1 MSKIFDKKV
10 EQSSTKQKPMKKEI
24 IIKIFV
30 DCDKDEFGNII
41 STQGFEDG
49 KEIQNTAEIIGWLQ
63 VIQQQEGNKLFKSVV
78 KGDKNDE

>member
-1 MSKIFDKKV
+1 MKNIFD
-10 EQSSTKQKPMKKEI
+10 KQKPMKKEI

-41 STQGFEDG
+41 NTQGFEDG
-49 KEIQNTAEIIGWLQ
+49 KEIQNMAEIIGWLQ

-78 KGDKNDE
+78 EGNK